1 MPVYVLLHSDLVDES
16 PFAASCTKACACT
29 TATQGIDLLSTVAPS
44 CSNQTA
50 LSRFC
55 RLTGRAMFRQT
66 LLAKHGKLVLI
77 PRREIVRSSVT
88 DLAACFQQELE
99 AVAGGSLVPYRY

>member
-1 MPVYVLLHSDLVDES
+1 
-16 PFAASCTKACACT
+16 
-29 TATQGIDLLSTVAPS
+29 
-44 CSNQTA
+44 
-50 LSRFC
+50 
-55 RLTGRAMFRQT
+55 MFRQT